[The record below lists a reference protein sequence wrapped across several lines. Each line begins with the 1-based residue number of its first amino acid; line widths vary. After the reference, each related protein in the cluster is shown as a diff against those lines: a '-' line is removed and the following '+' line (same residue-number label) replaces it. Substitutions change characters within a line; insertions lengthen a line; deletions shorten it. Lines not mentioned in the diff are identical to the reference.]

1 MSWSDSMTQVH
12 QEHLSVRRGSRDLD
26 AVIRRLRRSHADAQV
41 EFRDK
46 PLSRRKR
53 TAERR
58 KDLRQPLHVPV
69 YLTPCTLLGNEVTV
83 SGDPVMGVTRD
94 VSDQGIGFAFDQSI
108 DSTHVLAEFDIYG
121 RGPVTLL
128 VEVRWTARKSPHAF
142 VGGGLWIGIIGAD
155 DHQ

>member
-1 MSWSDSMTQVH
+1 MSWSDTITDVQ
-12 QEHLSVRRGSRDLD
+12 QETMLVRRGSRDLD
-26 AVIRRLRRSHADAQV
+26 AVIRRLRRSHADACV

-69 YLTPCTLLGNEVTV
+69 YLTPCSLDGNQVTQA
-83 SGDPVMGVTRD
+83 GEPVMGVTRD
-94 VSDQGIGFAFDQSI
+94 VSDQGIGFAFDQNI
-108 DSTHVLAEFDIYG
+108 KSTHVLAEFDIYG

-128 VEVRWTARKSPHAF
+128 VEVRWTARKSPHSF
-142 VGGGLWIGIIGAD
+142 VGGGLWIGIVGND
-155 DHQ
+155 EP